1 MSTAFG
7 TSVSG
12 PCPCGGGPEMLPY
25 AVCCGALHRGER
37 SAAAAEELMRS
48 RYAAFAVGD
57 DAYLVRTWHP
67 RTRPPHLDLDPATRW
82 TGLTVLRSERG
93 AVDDEDGLVEFVARW
108 TEPAAPSTSAGRRRG
123 QLHEVSRF
131 ARRAGRW
138 FYLDGEQR

>member
-1 MSTAFG
+1 
-7 TSVSG
+7 
-12 PCPCGGGPEMLPY
+12 MLPY

-37 SAAAAEELMRS
+37 SAATAEELMRS

-67 RTRPPHLDLDPATRW
+67 RTRPPRLDLDPATRW
-82 TGLTVLRSERG
+82 SGLTVLRTERG

-108 TEPAAPSTSAGRRRG
+108 TEAAAPSTSTGRRRG